1 MTPKYVSCKWFSKDE
16 SSSTFKSRKNK
27 HTMAGVIDRVAIS
40 KLHQCLYGNRSG
52 CVRLFMVLLA
62 FAFMFPNAELA
73 LMFIPVQLRQ
83 NISYPFSF
91 SRFVF
96 RSIGTIYFLV
106 ALHIL
111 LLTLEVLYL
120 SNYVVLEEESV

>member
-1 MTPKYVSCKWFSKDE
+1 V
-16 SSSTFKSRKNK
+16 
-27 HTMAGVIDRVAIS
+27 
-40 KLHQCLYGNRSG
+40 LQ
-52 CVRLFMVLLA
+52 LFMVLLA

-96 RSIGTIYFLV
+96 RSLRTIYFLV

-111 LLTLEVLYL
+111 LTLEVLYL
-120 SNYVVLEEESV
+120 ANYVVLEEESV